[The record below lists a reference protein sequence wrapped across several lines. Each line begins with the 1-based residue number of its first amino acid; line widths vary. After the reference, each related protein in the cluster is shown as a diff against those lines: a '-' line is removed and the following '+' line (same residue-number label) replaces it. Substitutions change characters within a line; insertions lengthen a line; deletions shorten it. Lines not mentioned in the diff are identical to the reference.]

1 MILYLLGVL
10 IELEIL
16 GKDSPLVAGLR
27 SLAVRAGF
35 SAVLAFAVAIL
46 MSGPLLRFLRAR
58 QYIEDERL
66 DLVSLTGV
74 EVDRDLHKAVIYFTT
89 FDRDDD
95 PEIDEAFDEYR
106 GRLRHAVSQGTNLR
120 RAPELEFQFDDT
132 LRSAERIEELLR
144 QAADRPPVPD
154 VDAGDGEEE

>member
-1 MILYLLGVL
+1 MAKGRGRHNRSGSSGTRTAKAGEL
-10 IELEIL
+10 IRRVVASELE
-16 GKDSPLVAGLR
+16 
-27 SLAVRAGF
+27 
-35 SAVLAFAVAIL
+35 
-46 MSGPLLRFLRAR
+46 
-58 QYIEDERL
+58 YIEDERL
-66 DLVSLTGV
+66 ELVSLTGV
-74 EVDRDLHKAVIYFTT
+74 DVDRDLHKAVIYFTT

-120 RAPELEFQFDDT
+120 RAPELEFHFDDT

-154 VDAGDGEEE
+154 VDGPDDAGDGEEE